1 MKKLYK
7 KILSYTWMGLL
18 PVMIWISCIDADDY
32 DFDRL
37 AEFRWSPELAIPMIY
52 GKLTIEN
59 LLSTNDIESLETDAA
74 GLYYLVY
81 EDTLESR
88 TIGDILSF
96 NNIFFN
102 ASFPVIAGIIPP
114 LTIENLVQSQGILEF
129 DQDPEEITYMQAKEG
144 VFNYWMS
151 TTLNQKVDV
160 TIHFPDI
167 LVNGE
172 EMKIEQSIGG
182 SNPNTSG
189 TIDLSETHFDLT
201 NTPKGHNQ
209 FRYYINAELE
219 NGNNPLIIQ
228 VGELISVSM
237 SFAGI
242 EYLYAEGYLGVQS
255 LDVAEDIVEV
265 GPYGDFF
272 DEADI
277 QLNNAQIKLT
287 LINEFGVPVSAD
299 FERLHAMF
307 EGGEIPLLTTP
318 PSPLVIAAPSV
329 NGQVALTQIT
339 INNAAEAFNNKADKI
354 QYKLTGFSNPSGER
368 INNFVAA
375 DHKVSVILDARV
387 PLFGS
392 ANNINLS
399 DTLEIDLD
407 LGEGDVEI
415 ERALIFINIDNGFPL
430 QGELQMYFTD
440 SNYVVLDSAF
450 TSVSQKQLPAA
461 RVDNNGNVT
470 QPGIY
475 NEMIEI
481 KDQKLRRVENASH
494 IIIKSALS
502 TTRNPDGSFPHVK
515 IKSDYGLEVNA
526 RLQAKIKATLRP

>member
-7 KILSYTWMGLL
+7 KVFIYIMIGLL
-18 PVMIWISCIDADDY
+18 PAAITISCIDADDY

-37 AEFRWSPELAIPMIY
+37 AEFRWSPELAIPLIY
-52 GKLTIEN
+52 GKLTLDN
-59 LLSTNDIESLETDAA
+59 LLTTEDIESLETDTD
-74 GLYYLVY
+74 GLYFLVY

-88 TIGDILSF
+88 TIGDLLSF
-96 NNIFFN
+96 NNIFYN

-114 LTIENLVQSQGILEF
+114 LTTENLIQSQGILEF
-129 DQDPEEITYMQAKEG
+129 NQDPEEITSMQASEG

-160 TIHFPDI
+160 TIRFPDI
-167 LVNGE
+167 MINGE
-172 EMKIEQSIGG
+172 EMIIEQSIGG

-189 TIDLSETHFDLT
+189 TIDLGETQFELS
-201 NTPKGHNQ
+201 NTPQGYNQ
-209 FRYYINAELE
+209 FRYEIDAVLE
-219 NGNNPLIIQ
+219 NGNNPLTIQ
-228 VGELISVSM
+228 IGELISISM

-242 EYLYAEGYLGVQS
+242 EYKYAEGYLGVQS
-255 LDVAEDIVEV
+255 LDVAEDIVEI

-272 DEADI
+272 NDADI

-287 LINEFGVPVSAD
+287 LMNEFGVPVSAD
-299 FERLHAMF
+299 FERFHAIY
-307 EGGEIPLLTTP
+307 EGGEVPLLTAP
-318 PSPLVIAAPSV
+318 PSPIVIAAPTL
-329 NGQVALTQIT
+329 NGEVALTQVT
-339 INNAAEAFNNKADKI
+339 IDNAVEAFNNKADKI

-368 INNFVAA
+368 INNFIAA
-375 DHKVSVILDARV
+375 DHKVSVVLDARV

-407 LGEGDVEI
+407 LGEGDVEV
-415 ERALIFINIDNGFPL
+415 ERALIFMNIANGFPL

-440 SNYVVLDSAF
+440 NNYVVLDSAF
-450 TSVSQKQLPAA
+450 TSSSQKQFPAA

-475 NEMIEI
+475 DEVIEI
-481 KDQKLRRVENASH
+481 TDQKLRRVENASYM
-494 IIIKSALS
+494 IIKASLS
-502 TTRNPDGSFPHVK
+502 TTRNTDGTFPHVK
-515 IKSDYGLEVNA
+515 IKSDYGLDVNA
-526 RLQAKIKATLRP
+526 RLQAKIKASIRP